1 MDMTATPDKTGC
13 LPQIVTNAQH
23 RANNPAGHTLVFAQ
37 QIAHRAIHGATGSLL
52 LIVFL
57 LIIFAAK

>member
-37 QIAHRAIHGATGSLL
+37 QIAHRAIHGETGL
-52 LIVFL
+52 
-57 LIIFAAK
+57 